1 MKGKCANGQERSG
14 FLTALNKSS
23 DVCMGIYIIAASCE
37 YEVFVT
43 PQVSGFGVGRWV
55 EGAQWKGREER
66 ENVAQSK
73 FTGKQTHYKPI
84 AI

>member
-1 MKGKCANGQERSG
+1 MVRKEVAFSQHS
-14 FLTALNKSS
+14 NKSS
-23 DVCMGIYIIAASCE
+23 DVCMGIYITAASCE